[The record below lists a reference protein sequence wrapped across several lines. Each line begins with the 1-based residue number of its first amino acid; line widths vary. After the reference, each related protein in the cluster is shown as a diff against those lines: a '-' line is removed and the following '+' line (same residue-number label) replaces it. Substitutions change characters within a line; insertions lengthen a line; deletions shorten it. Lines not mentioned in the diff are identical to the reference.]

1 MTRRTQGR
9 IPPLPLRYLRLS
21 RTERA
26 CSHEALRALL
36 RASIHVHLSGW
47 SRYAQRLG
55 TAHPGDATWTWQGDI
70 AQARAVGRAVE
81 RWRRLAPRVAT
92 CLVGA
97 IAGQRMLA
105 RRGIPSSLVLGLR
118 RGARTEELGAHGWLR
133 VGDEVIIGR
142 REMAGHHPIAHFT
155 VSGSSVIEDRKRWGS
170 GTIR

>member
-1 MTRRTQGR
+1 MTRRTHGR
-9 IPPLPLRYLRLS
+9 TPPLPLRYLRLS

-36 RASIHVHLSGW
+36 RASVHVHLMGW

-55 TAHPGDATWTWQGDI
+55 TAQPGDPTWTWQGDI

-97 IAGQRMLA
+97 IAGQRMLT

-118 RGARTEELGAHGWLR
+118 RGARPDELGAHGWLR
-133 VGDEVIIGR
+133 VGQEVIVGR
-142 REMAGHHPIAHFT
+142 RELAGHHPIAHFT
-155 VSGSSVIEDRKRWGS
+155 VTTSSGFADRTGS
-170 GTIR
+170 GG